1 MIHNMRCPP
10 AEKKGSKFTYH
21 PKMTCSDPTFIT
33 YIILESKNP
42 QRLQNKMFSAFH
54 DFTLIK

>member
-1 MIHNMRCPP
+1 M
-10 AEKKGSKFTYH
+10 
-21 PKMTCSDPTFIT
+21 

-54 DFTLIK
+54 DFTLIKWEGTANYIRMISLEQSKIALIKQLF